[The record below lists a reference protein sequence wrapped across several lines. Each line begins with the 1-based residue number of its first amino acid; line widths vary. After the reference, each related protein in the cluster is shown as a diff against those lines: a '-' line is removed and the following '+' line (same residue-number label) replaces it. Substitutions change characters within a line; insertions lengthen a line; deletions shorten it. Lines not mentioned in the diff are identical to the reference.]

1 MIHSPQTARAS
12 ARPNKDVIVPLQPC
26 DRRAKVAVSMPA
38 DIWFCPDSG
47 AGRGEDAPHEKTQT
61 SKRTKPMLPRE
72 RADFSAIVDRP
83 PLKLPGGARLVFW
96 TIVNLEVWDIGKP
109 MARQVLA
116 PPTGQT
122 LLPDVP
128 NWSWHEY
135 GMRVGV
141 WRFFDLFKRLKIRP
155 TLAINA
161 RVCEDYARVAAGGAR
176 ATAGNSWATPTSKAR
191 STTSPIRRR

>member
-1 MIHSPQTARAS
+1 MAKRAARKRITSKTATT
-12 ARPNKDVIVPLQPC
+12 
-26 DRRAKVAVSMPA
+26 RRA
-38 DIWFCPDSG
+38 
-47 AGRGEDAPHEKTQT
+47 
-61 SKRTKPMLPRE
+61 MLPRE
-72 RADFSAIVDRP
+72 RSDFSAIVDRP
-83 PLKLPGGARLVFW
+83 PLQLPGGARLIFW

-141 WRFFDLFKRLKIRP
+141 WRFFELFKRLDIRP
-155 TLAINA
+155 TVSINA
-161 RVCEDYARVAAGGAR
+161 RVCEDYPRVAEQAKSEAWEFMGHSYQQG
-176 ATAGNSWATPTSKAR
+176 PIHVEPDQKKMIAR
-191 STTSPIRRR
+191 SLDVL

>member
-1 MIHSPQTARAS
+1 M
-12 ARPNKDVIVPLQPC
+12 
-26 DRRAKVAVSMPA
+26 
-38 DIWFCPDSG
+38 
-47 AGRGEDAPHEKTQT
+47 
-61 SKRTKPMLPRE
+61 
-72 RADFSAIVDRP
+72 
-83 PLKLPGGARLVFW
+83 FW

-122 LLPDVP
+122 LIPDVP

-141 WRFFDLFKRLKIRP
+141 WRFFDLFKRLKIKP

-161 RVCEDYARVAAGGAR
+161 RVCEDYARVAQEAKNDAWEFMGHSYQQGPIHVEPDQKKDDHALARRGRKILPASGRSAGSAR
-176 ATAGNSWATPTSKAR
+176 GLRKPW
-191 STTSPIRRR
+191 RRRIC